1 MKLLDQFRTAWRNLS
16 RQKLRSTLTI
26 FAIVIG
32 AVSVTV
38 MLTLVTSAKS
48 FLTTSFRQTGEDRR
62 VIVTPT
68 PGLDYRESLYSNYP
82 DGSGVKLTDEVVT
95 QLLAIEGV
103 ESATPMLGWSVY
115 ENVSYNGYPLTL
127 QSTNLSAYEPNGT
140 IVRNIAHGRQLQPG
154 DGGANH
160 VLISTDIANQL
171 GFRGALQDAVG
182 ATLLL
187 QPRRDMGP
195 DFPSTPV
202 EVTVVGVM
210 STEDS
215 SIETTLETATDL
227 LPSFQQC
234 DRPTDPNQQP
244 TCTRETQLERNGYGS
259 IYLSVE
265 TIGQVDEVMLE
276 LKPLRVGAAAGK
288 DEIAQQEQGF
298 TILGFVLGGIG
309 GVALFVAAI
318 GVINTMVMATLERT
332 REIGIMRAL
341 GATKRTIRRLFTVEA
356 GFLGLLGG
364 VVGVAVAFGVTV
376 LLNKIVNRQLLES
389 GVVARDVINV
399 PPGLALIVIAVTTG
413 IGMLAGRLPARR
425 AANLDPVEALR
436 HE

>member
-1 MKLLDQFRTAWRNLS
+1 MKLRDQFRTAWRNLS

-48 FLTTSFRQTGEDRR
+48 FLVSSFRQNGEDRR

-68 PGLDYRESLYSNYP
+68 PGLDYSEALYSNYA
-82 DGSGVKLTDEVVT
+82 DGSGVKLTDELVA
-95 QLLAIEGV
+95 QLAAIPGV
-103 ESATPMLGWSVY
+103 ESVSPLLGWSIFDSI
-115 ENVSYNGYPLTL
+115 SYKGHPLTL
-127 QSTNLSAYEPNGT
+127 QNTSVISYEPNGT
-140 IVRNIAHGRQLQPG
+140 IVRDVVYGRALQPSDSG
-154 DGGANH
+154 KYNVVLPADLANE
-160 VLISTDIANQL
+160 L
-171 GFRGALQDAVG
+171 GFSDVLDTAIG
-182 ATLLL
+182 ATLSLH
-187 QPRRDMGP
+187 PRKDMGP
-195 DFPSTPV
+195 SMPTEPID
-202 EVTVVGVM
+202 VTVVGITN
-210 STEDS
+210 SEGS
-215 SIETTLETATDL
+215 ALETTLATAKLIMPT
-227 LPSFQQC
+227 FQRCEQ
-234 DRPTDPNQQP
+234 PPPGQQQP
-244 TCTRETQLERNGYGS
+244 NCTNETDLERNGYGS

-265 TIGQVDEVMLE
+265 SVGQVDDVMLE
-276 LKPLRVGAAAGK
+276 LKPLLVGAAAGK
-288 DEIAQQEQGF
+288 DEIDAQEQAF
-298 TILGFVLGGIG
+298 TILGLVLGGIG
-309 GVALFVAAI
+309 AIALFVAAI

-356 GFLGLLGG
+356 AFLGFLGG
-364 VVGVAVAFGVTV
+364 VIGIGVAFGVTI
-376 LLNKIVNRQLLES
+376 LINKIVNRQLAES
-389 GVVARDVINV
+389 GVSARDVINV